1 MTAASF
7 KDATR
12 QLVKAKT
19 AEGTWARVD
28 VPETSMTRGTEHP
41 GPRGWFASAQGQ
53 DFDPLSVVLW
63 GGVKS
68 DNQRAGDGWILT
80 LQT

>member
-1 MTAASF
+1 MTAASL

-12 QLVKAKT
+12 ELFGAKT
-19 AEGTWARVD
+19 AEKTWARVD
-28 VPETSMTRGTEHP
+28 VPEATMSGENEHP
-41 GPRGWFASAQGQ
+41 GSRGWFASAQGQ

-63 GGVKS
+63 GGVND
-68 DNQRAGDGWILT
+68 DNSRAGDGWILT